1 MAEQSV
7 QGCIHSVFWK
17 AVPQPD
23 TSPKSGIDVLAL
35 TSIWTTILLAAAVAL
50 GPMAIDMYLP
60 ALPQIGADFNAGTD
74 QVQFTL
80 SVYLI
85 GFALAQLVCGPLAD
99 RFGRKPVM
107 IGGMLL
113 FALAS
118 IGCALASNIE
128 TLQLFRFLQALGGSA
143 GPVLGRAV
151 VRDVYTP
158 REAAKILA
166 LLAGMMALAPAVA
179 PTLGG
184 FIVATMD
191 WHWIFIVMAVYALVM
206 VAVIAFGIPEPLR
219 PEHRQP
225 FRFCHLMRNYR
236 RISTD
241 MTFIGYTF
249 TSAAIYGGLFAFLS
263 GSAFVLID
271 VLGVA
276 PEHFGLYTAIT
287 AGGYLLGNMAS
298 IRLAKRYLPDQIL
311 LYGLA
316 TTLTAGA
323 TMALLA
329 YHNIYSPWAVVLP
342 QALFMAGTGM
352 VLPQTMAGALA
363 NHPTMAG
370 SASALLGFVQMAAA
384 AAAGA
389 LVGILHDGT
398 PLVMATI
405 IAICA
410 GLGLIGYLFLVQR
423 YPAPGFEAQS
433 AGSN

>member
-1 MAEQSV
+1 M
-7 QGCIHSVFWK
+7 
-17 AVPQPD
+17 
-23 TSPKSGIDVLAL
+23 LAL

-60 ALPQIGADFNAGTD
+60 ALPQIGADFQADTG

-80 SVYLI
+80 SIYLI

-128 TLQLFRFLQALGGSA
+128 TLHLFRFLQALGGSA
-143 GPVLGRAV
+143 GPVLGRAI

-158 REAAKILA
+158 RDAARILA
-166 LLAGMMALAPAVA
+166 ILAGMMALAPAVA

-191 WHWIFIVMAVYALVM
+191 WHWIFIVMAAYALVM
-206 VAVIAFGIPEPLR
+206 VAVIAVGIPEPLR
-219 PEHRQP
+219 PDNRQP
-225 FRFCHLMRNYR
+225 FRLCQLMRNYR
-236 RISTD
+236 RIGTD
-241 MTFIGYTF
+241 MTFIGYTL

-287 AGGYLLGNMAS
+287 AVGYLLGNIAS
-298 IRLAKRYLPDQIL
+298 IRLARHLQPDQIL

-316 TTLTAGA
+316 TTLIAGA
-323 TMALLA
+323 IMALLA
-329 YHNIYSPWAVVLP
+329 YQNIHNPWAVVLP

-363 NHPTMAG
+363 NFPTMAG
-370 SASALLGFVQMAAA
+370 SASALLGFLQMTAAA
-384 AAAGA
+384 IAGA

-398 PLVMATI
+398 PLVMAVI
-405 IAICA
+405 ITVCA
-410 GLGLIGYLFLVQR
+410 TLGLIGYLFLVQR
-423 YPAPGFEAQS
+423 YPAPGFQAQETR
-433 AGSN
+433 